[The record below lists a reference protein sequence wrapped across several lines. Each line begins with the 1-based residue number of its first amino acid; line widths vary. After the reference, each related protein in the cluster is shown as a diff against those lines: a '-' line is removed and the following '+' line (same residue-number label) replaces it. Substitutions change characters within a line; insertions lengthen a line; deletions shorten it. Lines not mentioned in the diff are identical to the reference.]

1 MIDNIWI
8 LQSAALTPHFCR
20 DIMRNATHGNVQP
33 PSSNTRFKSNRVVT
47 IYHACFWKLLIKSL
61 LSHECLQGLSYCC
74 TFDCR
79 WPFGSWLYDL
89 LRYFLCSFL
98 VYLNIHIYIY
108 TVFHQS
114 SFENM
119 LSSLLFYLARE
130 PSSTYQRRWADPLGD
145 AVGSTCTALGQDF
158 GGKMFP
164 PVVRSTCTERCGCWR
179 WFCLRGVKVPYLR
192 PLKMTHGQFCTHN
205 FRFRDWGTYGLHNYH
220 LEYLRI
226 NIAPE
231 TLGLE
236 YQFPFGKAP
245 VLC

>member
-108 TVFHQS
+108 IYSVSPVQLWKHVEFTSILPRQGAIIHLPTTMSWPTWRCSWVHMHGSWPRLRRQDVSSGGEVHMHWEMWMLEVILFKGCQGAIFKALKNDTRTV
-114 SFENM
+114 
-119 LSSLLFYLARE
+119 
-130 PSSTYQRRWADPLGD
+130 
-145 AVGSTCTALGQDF
+145 
-158 GGKMFP
+158 
-164 PVVRSTCTERCGCWR
+164 
-179 WFCLRGVKVPYLR
+179 
-192 PLKMTHGQFCTHN
+192 
-205 FRFRDWGTYGLHNYH
+205 LH
-220 LEYLRI
+220 
-226 NIAPE
+226 P
-231 TLGLE
+231 
-236 YQFPFGKAP
+236 QFP
-245 VLC
+245 V